1 MKCLLLVC
9 LFVFCF
15 QGRAEWSIQ
24 KDHSEVFF
32 KVTYVNESEVTGR
45 FNSYKGSVEFDDK
58 GIHPTFV
65 QLIIDVASIDTGHRI
80 RDGHLKA
87 NDFLM
92 AKKYPKIYFKSES
105 IEHLSA
111 NLYRMRGHL
120 ELRGVVRPIEFK
132 LSLRPLVKDTWGYA
146 SRFAKFEG
154 SLSRKEFGIN
164 WNKTLENNLLMLGDE
179 VSFWGTIQ
187 LQEAG
192 ETTPSSKHL
201 IPDTSYIREREK
213 MLRGEMTKEE
223 FNKMYPTLQDEVPA
237 EKTELSPLIPTTTIE
252 TVKRNGPTEHG
263 LWWWLAFIFMG
274 LIGFI
279 GVLSAVLYLKK
290 HILETYPDIYHET
303 GWMGYLTDILGIFA
317 LLLFTMAFWQVDRK
331 SVV

>member
-1 MKCLLLVC
+1 MKTLLLIC
-9 LFVFCF
+9 LFIFCS
-15 QGRAEWSIQ
+15 QVHAEWAIQ

-45 FNSYKGSVEFDDK
+45 FNSFNGSVEFDDK
-58 GIHPTFV
+58 NIHPKSVQFV
-65 QLIIDVASIDTGHRI
+65 IDVASIDTGHRI

-87 NDFLM
+87 NDFLI

-105 IEHLSA
+105 IEHLNG
-111 NLYRMRGHL
+111 NLYRMRGNL

-132 LSLRPLVKDTWGYA
+132 LNLRPLVKDTWGYA

-154 SLSRKEFGIN
+154 SLSRQEFGIN

-179 VSFWGTIQ
+179 VNFWGTIQ

-192 ETTPSSKHL
+192 ETTPGSKHL

-223 FNKMYPTLQDEVPA
+223 FNKLYPTLQDEAPVA
-237 EKTELSPLIPTTTIE
+237 KTELIPIKPSTT
-252 TVKRNGPTEHG
+252 VGMAKSSHPTDHG

-279 GVLSAVLYLKK
+279 GVLSAVLYFKK
-290 HILETYPDIYHET
+290 YILETYPDIYHET

-317 LLLFTMAFWQVDRK
+317 LLLFTMAFWQVGWA
-331 SVV
+331 V